1 MKVQILEFDAESY
14 WEKRLQNNWG
24 LGGVGHIGYGVYYN
38 RWLYKVRKRVFNY
51 HIRSLT
57 LNFEQSKVLDIG
69 SGTGFYLD
77 IWKSLRVKSV
87 TGSDITKVSVKRLK
101 KLYPEFSIVRLDI
114 GSSLVEQDFFGD
126 KFDVITAFDVLFH
139 IVDDEKFR
147 KAVFNI
153 SQLTTSGG
161 YFIFSDNFLHSKAI
175 KNTHQV
181 SRSIEEI
188 SSILEDAGFRIVKRV
203 PMFVLMNIPVDTR
216 SNWPSLLWRLLMSPV
231 RIFNVLG
238 FLYGV
243 ILFPLE
249 ILLIRVSK
257 ESPSTEMMICQK
269 MRQLIQNANN

>member
-1 MKVQILEFDAESY
+1 MKVQIVEFDAKSY

-38 RWLYKVRKRVFNY
+38 RWLYKVRKKVFNY
-51 HIRSLT
+51 YIRSLN
-57 LNFEQSKVLDIG
+57 LNFEQSRVLDIG

-114 GSSLVEQDFFGD
+114 GSSLVEQNFFED
-126 KFDVITAFDVLFH
+126 KFDIATAFDVLFH
-139 IVDDEKFR
+139 IVDDKKFR
-147 KAVFNI
+147 KAIFNI
-153 SQLTTSGG
+153 SQLLVSGG
-161 YFIFSDNFLHSKAI
+161 YFIFSDNFLHSKTI
-175 KNTHQV
+175 KNTHEV
-181 SRSIEEI
+181 DRSIEEI
-188 SSILEDAGFRIVKRV
+188 SGILEDAGFRIVKRV

-216 SNWPSLLWRLLMSPV
+216 RNWPSLLWRLLMSPV

-269 MRQLIQNANN
+269 MRQLI